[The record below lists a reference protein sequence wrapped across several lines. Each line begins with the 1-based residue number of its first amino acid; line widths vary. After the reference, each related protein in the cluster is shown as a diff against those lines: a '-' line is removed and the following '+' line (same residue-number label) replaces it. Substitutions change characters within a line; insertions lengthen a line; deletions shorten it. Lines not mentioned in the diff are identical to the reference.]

1 MQGRSYLTCLRIT
14 NCLALISYASTTFS
28 EPDEDAVD
36 STGESNAG
44 MSAWSADFRRLLGE
58 VNPTSHETV
67 MLLTLLSSSIL
78 DGQPL
83 PPYLPRPAPYALSQ
97 RLEKLDA
104 GILSVKHVN
113 EKGYAA
119 FAVLQ
124 LAARCIGSDLD
135 ILLNSVRK
143 VVGTMDF
150 SWHTVDPEKDQLLAD
165 VEEDAT
171 PFGPGPS
178 GRLRGF

>member
-1 MQGRSYLTCLRIT
+1 M
-14 NCLALISYASTTFS
+14 NAA
-28 EPDEDAVD
+28 
-36 STGESNAG
+36 GESNAG
-44 MSAWSADFRRLLGE
+44 LTAWSADFRRLLGQI
-58 VNPTSHETV
+58 NPTSHESV

-83 PPYLPRPAPYALSQ
+83 PPYLPHPAPYALSQ

-104 GILSVKHVN
+104 SILSVKHVN

-124 LAARCIGSDLD
+124 LAARCIGSDMD
-135 ILLNSVRK
+135 ILLDSVRK

-150 SWHTVDPEKDQLLAD
+150 SWHKVDPEKEELLTEVDED
-165 VEEDAT
+165 VT
-171 PFGPGPS
+171 PFGPG